1 MLDQNMPR
9 PLAKGEVRVVL
20 GAQHTAHGRLLP
32 NREALLDAMPKQA
45 VVAEIGVSAGDFTAQ
60 ILARCDVRR
69 LHLVDAWEGPRYA
82 SDLDVVQR
90 RFAEAIASSVVEI
103 DQGLSETVLATFPDA
118 YFDWVYIDSDHSY
131 DVTARELD
139 ICRRKVKLSGMI
151 AGHDFCKG
159 NILKRLPYGVIEAVN
174 EFCVAENWAY
184 AYLTLESHG
193 HFSFCIRP
201 L

>member
-1 MLDQNMPR
+1 MLGQNKSR

-20 GAQHTAHGRLLP
+20 GPQHTAQGRLLP
-32 NREALLDAMPKQA
+32 TRDALLDVMPKQA
-45 VVAEIGVSAGDFTAQ
+45 VAAEIGVSRGDFTAQ
-60 ILARCDVRR
+60 ILERCDVQR
-69 LHLVDAWEGPRYA
+69 LHLVDAWEGTRYA
-82 SDLDVVQR
+82 GDLDVVLG
-90 RFAEAIASSVVEI
+90 RFAQAIAKGVVEI
-103 DQGLSETVLATFPDA
+103 DRGLSETVLAAFPDA

-131 DVTARELD
+131 EVTVRELD
-139 ICRRKVKLSGMI
+139 ICRRKVKPGGMI

-159 NILKRLPYGVIEAVN
+159 NIAKRLPYGVIEAVN
-174 EFCVAENWAY
+174 EFCVAYHWTY